1 MEEWDM
7 IDTYS
12 VMRLY
17 LTLLDFLIVVCALQ
31 GFATLVTGV
40 ANGGVMLS
48 QQQ

>member
-31 GFATLVTGV
+31 GFATLVSDRCG
-40 ANGGVMLS
+40 
-48 QQQ
+48 